1 MTDRRWFSLSA
12 GAANWLWIA
21 VVVVTVDQ
29 WTKYLVTDNLEE
41 FDEVILTP
49 FLELMRL
56 HNPGAAFS
64 FLNDSSALQ
73 RWVAVNLG
81 LGPDWQRWFF
91 MGLGLCVSVGIL
103 IWLRRLPSRGQ
114 NLLAA
119 GLSLVLGGALG
130 NVIDRV
136 LWGHVID
143 FIRVHYEQW
152 YFPAFNLA
160 DSAITLGAVLLVLDN
175 LLDYGRPR
183 AVRSRG
189 A

>member
-1 MTDRRWFSLSA
+1 VTDRRWFSLSA

-21 VVVVTVDQ
+21 VVVVALDQ

-64 FLNDSSALQ
+64 FLNDSSPLQ
-73 RWVAVNLG
+73 RWVAVDVG

-103 IWLRRLPSRGQ
+103 AWLRRLRPRGQ

-143 FIRVHYEQW
+143 FVRVHHGQW

-160 DSAITLGAVLLVLDN
+160 DSAITLGAALLVLDN

-183 AVRSRG
+183 AVRGGS